1 MKNIKKLSY
10 VIVMAVIFLGGSVA
24 VFFQQI
30 NTVPPS
36 TPLPVAQPVAE
47 VSPPQTVIEP
57 PPPIEVNLTKDQINE
72 ANALLIKGVENNE
85 FYKGLTKKYKSAK
98 NKADAKEVFTK
109 SVLISSTPLHPDA
122 TKEDML
128 AYRQQLIVLMDCA
141 KKTFKEDGILL
152 VTAAHSA
159 VVNTPK
165 KRELVSSKNEL
176 LRGIQPEPVST
187 TKEQCAKL
195 IQK

>member
-47 VSPPQTVIEP
+47 FSPPQSVIEP
-57 PPPIEVNLTKDQINE
+57 PQLESNMTKDQINE
-72 ANALLIKGVENNE
+72 ANALLIKDVESNE

-98 NKADAKEVFTK
+98 NKADAKSIFKK

-128 AYRQQLIVLMDCA
+128 AYRQQLITLMDCA
-141 KKTFKEDGILL
+141 KKTFKEGGILL

-187 TKEQCAKL
+187 TKEQCARL